1 MSTDTPTSRTRGRPR
16 DADLPERRRR
26 EIIDV
31 ATRHFASKGFHETDL
46 QILADDLGVG
56 KGTVYRYFPSKD
68 ELFLATVDFGMQ
80 QLKRAVDETASAA
93 STPTERI
100 ELAIRGYLQYFDQHP
115 ELIEL
120 VILERSHFRDRAK
133 PTYFVHLD
141 ANIGPWKELLTGMI
155 RDGIIRPM
163 PVERVTE
170 VMSDLLYGTIFTN
183 HFAGRQKSLT
193 SQCEDV
199 LDILFNGLLIDRK
212 RGAGG

>member
-1 MSTDTPTSRTRGRPR
+1 MNAESITARARGRPR
-16 DADLPERRRR
+16 DADLPQRRRR
-26 EIIDV
+26 EIIEV
-31 ATRHFASKGFHETDL
+31 ATRHFAHKGFHDTDL
-46 QILADDLGVG
+46 QVLADELGVG

-80 QLKRAVDETASAA
+80 QLKQSVDQSASEATTA
-93 STPTERI
+93 TQRI
-100 ELAIRGYLQYFDQHP
+100 ELAIRGYLKYFDQHP

-120 VILERSHFRDRAK
+120 VILERSLFRDRQR

-199 LDILFNGLLIDRK
+199 LDILFNGLLIDGK
-212 RGAGG
+212 RGAGA